1 LSAVLERFL
10 KLSAPAAAAPAP
22 KRTAPGGRSDA
33 APELP
38 QLMETL
44 RVQLTTSDSSAAD
57 TLDRIRQ
64 ALSGAPGSRSFREL
78 VRLVDT
84 FSFEAA
90 LHKLDQARADMGL
103 GPGGNGR

>member
-1 LSAVLERFL
+1 VLVRFHTRGAPAP
-10 KLSAPAAAAPAP
+10 APAAKGA
-22 KRTAPGGRSDA
+22 GGARPA

-38 QLMETL
+38 QLMDTL
-44 RVQLTTSDSSAAD
+44 REQLTTSDSSAVD

-90 LHKLDQARADMGL
+90 LHKLDQARADLGL
-103 GPGGNGR
+103 RPRGAGR

>member
-1 LSAVLERFL
+1 VS
-10 KLSAPAAAAPAP
+10 
-22 KRTAPGGRSDA
+22 
-33 APELP
+33 PELP
-38 QLMETL
+38 QLMDTL
-44 RVQLTTSDSSAAD
+44 RTQLSTSDSSAVD

-64 ALSGAPGSRSFREL
+64 AIGAPNSRSFREL

-90 LHKLDQARADMGL
+90 LNKLDQARADLGL